1 MTDVVDQ
8 HIVGILKE
16 LRSDVGGR
24 AGPAAVALWLR
35 KYLENL
41 PRRDLLSINAVMYA
55 GRDQNPPSRIEDYI
69 ERCGIFTKE
78 ELVQAM
84 VVRHDNLQEYLNR
97 GMVLAKSNL
106 DFASGDQRRA
116 FP

>member
-1 MTDVVDQ
+1 MTDAIDQ

-16 LRSDVGGR
+16 LRSEGGHRVGPG
-24 AGPAAVALWLR
+24 AAALWLR

-41 PRRDLLSINAVMYA
+41 PHNDLLSMNAVMYA
-55 GRDQNPPSRIEDYI
+55 GRDQNPPSKIEHYI

-84 VVRHDNLQEYLNR
+84 VVRQDNLQEYLNR
-97 GMVLAKSNL
+97 GMVLARSNL
-106 DFASGDQRRA
+106 DFASGDERRA